1 MESEAI
7 IYISSEL
14 IVLVGSNLENMNRI
28 KLNTR

>member
-14 IVLVGSNLENMNRI
+14 VVLVGSNLENMNRI